1 LAGLRDFP
9 RGTSFATGTGM
20 SPLARALHEKFD
32 EVCRTELQRLRRK
45 TASLTAEER
54 AEVDAM
60 SVAVTQAIA
69 ARVEAALECQ
79 EGPELSEMVA
89 RLFAVAPAVA
99 GRDGFGRD

>member
-1 LAGLRDFP
+1 
-9 RGTSFATGTGM
+9 
-20 SPLARALHEKFD
+20 
-32 EVCRTELQRLRRK
+32 VCRAELQRLRRK

-69 ARVEAALECQ
+69 ARVEAALEGQ

-89 RLFAVAPAVA
+89 RLFAVGPAQT
-99 GRDGFGRD
+99 GQDGLEPA